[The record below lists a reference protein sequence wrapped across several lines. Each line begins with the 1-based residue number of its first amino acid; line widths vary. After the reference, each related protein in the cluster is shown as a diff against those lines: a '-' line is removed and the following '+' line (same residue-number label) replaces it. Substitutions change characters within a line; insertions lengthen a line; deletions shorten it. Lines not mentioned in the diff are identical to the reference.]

1 MSKHALG
8 GCGAQTSIGAAPR
21 SVTCPASRHIHVALD
36 RASMNQDPS
45 LCQTVLSAPT
55 QASSHLT
62 FTRAAHVGIA
72 PGPETCSVT
81 PSETGQGPGPGQ
93 PDSPWQPP
101 AWLCTLSPGEG
112 LVCKVVVG
120 VARSVCFSQPC
131 FCRAVSTWLTVC
143 PRICPP
149 GK

>member
-21 SVTCPASRHIHVALD
+21 SVTCPTSRHIHVALD

-72 PGPETCSVT
+72 PGPETCSES
-81 PSETGQGPGPGQ
+81 PSQELAKVQAQVSLTLPGSLLLGCVPCPLEKAWCARWWWGWPAVFAFPSPAFAVPSAPG
-93 PDSPWQPP
+93 
-101 AWLCTLSPGEG
+101 
-112 LVCKVVVG
+112 
-120 VARSVCFSQPC
+120 
-131 FCRAVSTWLTVC
+131 
-143 PRICPP
+143 
-149 GK
+149 